1 MGVEREKR
9 VGSWIVVVFVA
20 IAAVLAVLAGCGD
33 GDGDT
38 PPAEGKP
45 GIPEAAATEGASGNP
60 GGSDNSGRGAK
71 GIPVDLA
78 QFNFSQ
84 GDPADAVVTDIRAQM
99 ARNCDEKKLPVDC
112 VTVTKKAKNSAPTPT
127 CSLTEDGTPVAKG
140 YESFVGV
147 DPPLPSAGI
156 PPDATIDSG
165 GVITV
170 YTKTCVPEDTS
181 ESGSGTGQPTT
192 TTTTTKPPVTTAPP
206 TTSRRNAG

>member
-127 CSLTEDGTPVAKG
+127 CSLAEDGTPVAKG

-156 PPDATIDSG
+156 PPDATIESG

-170 YTKTCVPEDTS
+170 YTKTCVPEGT
-181 ESGSGTGQPTT
+181 SGSGTGQPTT
-192 TTTTTKPPVTTAPP
+192 TTTTTKPPATTAPP
-206 TTSRRNAG
+206 TTSRRNGG